1 MSDKGDAQRTKG
13 TPVNLQHWRKESLK
27 FGRWMSNHWLII
39 NVLGCSLF
47 LVPCSYLVH
56 TVSSVAILTHFN
68 SSKKLAQSRSN
79 CGHVTTIVATISTGG
94 QACYGKSANNFWLTL
109 VQPFICVTVELILL
123 HNQSYDIVFLSIFY
137 SSILITVL
145 FI

>member
-1 MSDKGDAQRTKG
+1 MSDKAEAQRTKG

-56 TVSSVAILTHFN
+56 TVSGVAILT
-68 SSKKLAQSRSN
+68 QSRSN
-79 CGHVTTIVATISTGG
+79 CGHVTTIVATISSGG